1 MSNWL
6 LTVILIWM
14 FIVSYFATT
23 GYLLSFQVAIN
34 RTASPEQVQQL
45 NQNTGRIEVLEK
57 LILTKQKEGTW

>member
-1 MSNWL
+1 MNNWL
-6 LTVILIWM
+6 LTGILIWM

-34 RTASPEQVQQL
+34 RTASPEQVNQI